1 MRTSRAIAYF
11 KIFLVLL
18 VAAWFALFAAS
29 AGVLVKSEVLT
40 EDQLVAK
47 LACTYFTGLG
57 FTKKEHILSDFGPIG
72 KAVCPR
78 FIEFD

>member
-1 MRTSRAIAYF
+1 MKTNKAVAFF

-18 VAAWFALFAAS
+18 VAAWFALFAAG

-40 EDQLVAK
+40 QDQLVPK
-47 LACTYFTGLG
+47 LACTYFTGFS
-57 FTKKEHILSDFGPIG
+57 FTKKEHTLSDFGPIG
-72 KAVCPR
+72 KAVCPK

>member
-1 MRTSRAIAYF
+1 MKTNKAIAFF
-11 KIFLVLL
+11 KIFLILL
-18 VAAWFALFAAS
+18 VAAWFALFSAS

-47 LACTYFTGLG
+47 LGCTYFTGFG
-57 FTKKEHILSDFGPIG
+57 FTRKEHILSDFGPIG

>member
-1 MRTSRAIAYF
+1 MRTRRAVAYL
-11 KIFLVLL
+11 KIFLILL

-40 EDQLVAK
+40 EDQLVPK
-47 LACTYFTGLG
+47 LGCTYFTGFG
-57 FTKKEHILSDFGPIG
+57 FTRKEHILSDFGPIS